1 MRNKLKKFF
10 TAKVWLTI
18 FVCICF
24 FFIGLTFFTDALT
37 KPLQKITSSIVIP
50 LQKGVNGLGLWLT
63 EKKDL
68 LVSVEELQKE
78 NAELKQ
84 KVEEL
89 QVQNIQMQENQV
101 ELDSLRD
108 LYELD
113 HKYEGY
119 EKVGATVIGRSADN
133 WYSTFTLDKGS
144 KDGIETDM
152 NVIAGN
158 GLVGIVTSVSDN
170 FCIVRSIIDDSS
182 NISAMIINTSDICSV
197 SGDMQLIDDGY
208 IRLRY
213 LDGSVKISDG
223 DMIVTSNI
231 SEKYVEGLLIGYAKD
246 VKLDANG
253 LTKSGYLVP
262 AVDFKHIK
270 NVLIIK
276 DKKIAID

>member
-1 MRNKLKKFF
+1 MKNKLKKFF
-10 TAKVWLTI
+10 SAKVWLTI

-24 FFIGLTFFTDALT
+24 FFIGLTFFTDILT
-37 KPLQKITSSIVIP
+37 KPLQKITSSVVIP
-50 LQKGVNGLGLWLT
+50 LQKGVNGLGMWLT

-68 LVSVEELQKE
+68 LVSVEELQNE
-78 NAELKQ
+78 NAELKK

-89 QVQNIQMQENQV
+89 QVSNLQMQENQV
-101 ELDSLRD
+101 ELDNLRD

-133 WYSTFTLDKGS
+133 WYTTFTLDKGA

-182 NISAMIINTSDICSV
+182 NVSAMLVNTSDICTV

-213 LDGSVKISDG
+213 LDGNVAIKDG
-223 DMIVTSNI
+223 DMVVTSNI
-231 SEKYVEGLLIGYAKD
+231 SQKYVEGLLIGYAKD
-246 VKLDANG
+246 VKLDANS

-276 DKKIAID
+276 DKKTPVE